1 MPLLNRKIRVLV
13 IADYLGRKNINP
25 VRPEAA
31 QLLGAQ
37 ASGDVDIT
45 VMCSPE
51 SILVD
56 YYRELGLRVIPH
68 KIRGKVSPHSIS
80 FIRKLVREDGF
91 DILHLFNSRA
101 ISNGVLAALG
111 LPVKVLVYRG
121 QPGSLR
127 RYDPISYL
135 NCLNPRIDKIICVSR
150 AVEIYL
156 RKQLWWGSDKAVTI
170 YKGHDL
176 GWYQNPPADLS
187 ALGLPADAFKV
198 AMVANLRA
206 HKGLHVLIAATH
218 YFPPAA
224 PIHILLVGPKPD
236 DQTVQQ
242 MIAKAA
248 HPERIHVLG
257 YRDDAPE
264 VAAASDMIV
273 LPTTKREGLAR
284 AVVEAMAYARP
295 AVISN
300 SGGNAELVA
309 DGESGF
315 VVPVEDPKA
324 LADGIV
330 KLWAD
335 PELRARFGREA
346 QRRIRDIFNVE
357 QGIEKTLQ
365 VYHELAGR

>member
-1 MPLLNRKIRVLV
+1 MPDSKIRILV
-13 IADYLGRKNINP
+13 IADYLGRKNLNP

-31 QLLGAQ
+31 QLVGAQ
-37 ASGDVDIT
+37 ASGEVDIT

-56 YYRELGLRVIPH
+56 YYRRLGLRVIPH
-68 KIRGKVSPHSIS
+68 KIPGKISLQSIR
-80 FIRKLVREDGF
+80 FIRRLVREEGF
-91 DILHLFNSRA
+91 RILHLFNSRA
-101 ISNGVLAALG
+101 ISNGVLAAMG

-135 NCLNPRIDKIICVSR
+135 NCLNPRIDRIICVSE
-150 AVEIYL
+150 AVKTYL
-156 RKQLWWGSDKAVTI
+156 QKQLWWGADKLVTI

-176 GWYQNPPADLS
+176 AWYQQPPADLA

-218 YFPPAA
+218 HLPAAA

-236 DQTVQQ
+236 DPAVRELVG
-242 MIAKAA
+242 KAA
-248 HPERIHVLG
+248 YPERIHVLG

-264 VAAASDMIV
+264 VAAACDLIV

-284 AVVEAMAYARP
+284 AVVEAMAYGRP
-295 AVISN
+295 AVISD

-315 VVPVEDPKA
+315 VVPVNDPRA
-324 LADGIV
+324 LADGIA
-330 KLWAD
+330 KLWAN
-335 PELRARFGREA
+335 PALRARFGAEA
-346 QRRIRDIFNVE
+346 KRRIRDIFNVE
-357 QGIEKTLQ
+357 QGTAKTLQ
-365 VYHELAGR
+365 VYRELAGR

>member
-1 MPLLNRKIRVLV
+1 LLPHKKIKVLV
-13 IADYLGRKNINP
+13 IADYLGRKNLNP

-51 SILVD
+51 SVLVD
-56 YYRELGLRVIPH
+56 YYREQGLRVIPH
-68 KIRGKVSPHSIS
+68 KIERKISLHSIG
-80 FIRKLVREDGF
+80 FIRKLIRDEGF
-91 DILHLFNSRA
+91 EILHLFNSRA
-101 ISNGVLAALG
+101 ISNGTLAALG
-111 LPVKVLVYRG
+111 SPVKVLAYRG

-135 NCLNPRIDKIICVSR
+135 NCLNPRIDKIICVSQ
-150 AVEIYL
+150 AVEVYL
-156 RKQLWWGSDKAVTI
+156 RKQLWWGADKAVTV

-176 GWYQNPPADLS
+176 AWYQNPPADLS
-187 ALGLPADAFKV
+187 ALDLPVDAFKV

-218 YFPPAA
+218 YFPPEA
-224 PIHILLVGPKPD
+224 PIHIVLVGPKPD
-236 DQTVQQ
+236 DRAVLE
-242 MIAKAA
+242 MVSKAA
-248 HPERIHVLG
+248 HPERIHILG

-264 VAAASDMIV
+264 VAAACDIIV

-284 AVVEAMAYARP
+284 AVVEAMAYGRP
-295 AVISN
+295 VVISD

-315 VVPVEDPKA
+315 VVPVEDPQA

-330 KLWAD
+330 KLWSD
-335 PELRARFGREA
+335 PAMCARFGQESR
-346 QRRIRDIFNVE
+346 RRIRDIFNVE
-357 QGIEKTLQ
+357 QGIAKTLQ
-365 VYHELAGR
+365 IYHELAGR

>member
-1 MPLLNRKIRVLV
+1 MLTKKIRILV
-13 IADYLGRKNINP
+13 IADYLGRRNINP
-25 VRPEAA
+25 IRPEAA

-51 SILVD
+51 SILVG
-56 YYRELGLRVIPH
+56 YYRDRGLRVIPH
-68 KIRGKVSPHSIS
+68 KIRRKVSLQSIRL
-80 FIRKLVREDGF
+80 IRRLVREEGF
-91 DILHLFNSRA
+91 EILHLFNSRA
-101 ISNGVLAALG
+101 ISNGTLAALG

-135 NCLNPRIDKIICVSR
+135 NALNPRIDRIICVSR

-156 RKQLWWGSDKAVTI
+156 RQQIGAETTKPVTI

-176 GWYQNPPADLS
+176 SWYQNPPADLS
-187 ALGLPADAFKV
+187 FLGLPPNAFLV
-198 AMVANLRA
+198 SMVANLRP

-218 YFPPAA
+218 HLPADA
-224 PIHILLVGPKPD
+224 PIHFLLMGEN
-236 DQTVQQ
+236 TRGEEVQK
-242 MIAKAA
+242 MIATAA
-248 HPERIHVLG
+248 HPERIHALG

-264 VAAASDMIV
+264 VAAACHMIV

-284 AVVEAMAYARP
+284 AVVEAMAYGRP
-295 AVISN
+295 AVITD

-315 VVPVEDPKA
+315 VVPPNDPQA
-324 LADGIV
+324 LAGGIA
-330 KLWAD
+330 KMWAD
-335 PELRARFGREA
+335 PQLRARFGENARL
-346 QRRIRDIFNVE
+346 RIRDIFNVE
-357 QGIEKTLQ
+357 QGVAKTLQ

>member
-1 MPLLNRKIRVLV
+1 MSDGKIRILV
-13 IADYLGRKNINP
+13 IADYLGRRNLNP

-31 QLLGAQ
+31 QLVGAQ
-37 ASGDVDIT
+37 ASGEVDIT

-56 YYRELGLRVIPH
+56 YYRKLGLRVIPH
-68 KIRGKVSPHSIS
+68 KIRSKVSPASIR
-80 FIRKLVREDGF
+80 FIRKLVREQGF
-91 DILHLFNSRA
+91 QILHLFNSRA
-101 ISNGVLAALG
+101 ISNGVLAAMG

-127 RYDPISYL
+127 RYDPVSYL
-135 NCLNPRIDKIICVSR
+135 NCLNPRIDRIICVSE
-150 AVEIYL
+150 AVKTYL
-156 RKQLWWGSDKAVTI
+156 EKQMWWGTDKLVTV

-176 GWYQNPPADLS
+176 AWYQQPAADLG
-187 ALGLPADAFKV
+187 ALNLPSGAFKV

-206 HKGLHVLIAATH
+206 HKGLHVLVAATH
-218 YFPPAA
+218 HLPDEA

-236 DQTVQQ
+236 DPAVLQA
-242 MIAKAA
+242 ISKAA

-264 VAAASDMIV
+264 VAAASDIIV

-284 AVVEAMAYARP
+284 AVVEAMAYGRP

-315 VVPVEDPKA
+315 VVPVNDPKA
-324 LADGIV
+324 LAEGIT

-335 PELRARFGREA
+335 PEMRARFGAAAR
-346 QRRIRDIFNVE
+346 QRIRDIFNVE
-357 QGIEKTLQ
+357 QGTAKTLQ
-365 VYHELAGR
+365 VYRELAGR